1 MSIVLGDLQKT
12 SSMSS
17 TASSTTT
24 LDGNETNTGVK
35 SATLPPSSRLNSVTK
50 GMSPPPSPSP
60 PLSTKVDVEPSLSRK
75 GRFAASAYK
84 LIRQTKRTVGRN
96 LNRFGNSFKFKKG
109 SENTVTSKEEEKSEV
124 KNAKFKKLVRKN
136 AIKRV
141 NVCVF
146 QNSNENINNIQDYNA
161 RCHSFE
167 PSTKTSNINVHCSKS
182 NKLGLN
188 LLNRKVKHDKNG
200 VLNIKNEIVLT
211 DRNENVNPEESMLV
225 EETMSKSSNPVKF
238 DEFFRCIEFE
248 NVNRGVLK
256 SSSFNSK
263 PIASEILPQKSHS
276 FRVLSE
282 NNNIVQAGKSLNTFE
297 EFRLKLEN
305 FESSNLS
312 NLNELK
318 LCKNVKNRSTDFPIK
333 CNLLVPPPS
342 NLLVN
347 RQESLESWNR
357 FLHQLDDILM
367 SRDGEFV

>member
-1 MSIVLGDLQKT
+1 
-12 SSMSS
+12 MSS

-60 PLSTKVDVEPSLSRK
+60 PLSTKVDVEPLLSRK

-146 QNSNENINNIQDYNA
+146 QNSNENINKIQDVNI
-161 RCHSFE
+161 RCHSSE
-167 PSTKTSNINVHCSKS
+167 PNPKTSNINVNRSKS
-182 NKLGLN
+182 NANKLGLN

-200 VLNIKNEIVLT
+200 TRNIKNEIVLS
-211 DRNENVNPEESMLV
+211 DQNENVQLEESMLV
-225 EETMSKSSNPVKF
+225 EETMSKNSNPVKF

-248 NVNRGVLK
+248 NVNRGVFK

-263 PIASEILPQKSHS
+263 PIIANEILPQKSHS
-276 FRVLSE
+276 FRVLSD
-282 NNNIVQAGKSLNTFE
+282 NNNIVQSGKSLNSFE

-305 FESSNLS
+305 FESSNRS

-318 LCKNVKNRSTDFPIK
+318 LCNNVKNRSTGFPIK

>member
-1 MSIVLGDLQKT
+1 
-12 SSMSS
+12 MSS

-60 PLSTKVDVEPSLSRK
+60 SLSTKVDVEPPLSRQ
-75 GRFAASAYK
+75 GRFASSAYK

-109 SENTVTSKEEEKSEV
+109 SENMATVKEEEKSEV

-136 AIKRV
+136 AIKRA

-146 QNSNENINNIQDYNA
+146 HNSEESLNNKQDVNNK
-161 RCHSFE
+161 CHSLKTN
-167 PSTKTSNINVHCSKS
+167 PKTSNINVSQSKS
-182 NKLGLN
+182 NSIKLGLN
-188 LLNRKVKHDKNG
+188 FLNRKVKNDNNESLK
-200 VLNIKNEIVLT
+200 IKNEILIN
-211 DRNENVNPEESMLV
+211 DQNKNVKPNTSIIV
-225 EETMSKSSNPVKF
+225 EETKSENSNPVKF
-238 DEFFRCIEFE
+238 DEFFRCIEFQ
-248 NVNRGVLK
+248 NINKGVSK

-263 PIASEILPQKSHS
+263 SIPNEILPQKSHS
-276 FRVLSE
+276 FRVLSD
-282 NNNIVQAGKSLNTFE
+282 NNNIVQSGKSLNTFE

-305 FESSNLS
+305 FECNPS

-318 LCKNVKNRSTDFPIK
+318 LSNNVKNSTLPMK
-333 CNLLVPPPS
+333 CNLLVPPPT

>member
-1 MSIVLGDLQKT
+1 
-12 SSMSS
+12 MSS

-60 PLSTKVDVEPSLSRK
+60 PLSTKVDVEPPLSRK

-109 SENTVTSKEEEKSEV
+109 SENMVTSKEEETSEV

-146 QNSNENINNIQDYNA
+146 QNSNENINNFENVNV
-161 RCHSFE
+161 RCQSIE
-167 PSTKTSNINVHCSKS
+167 PNPKASNINVNRSKS
-182 NKLGLN
+182 NANKLGLN
-188 LLNRKVKHDKNG
+188 LLNRKVKPDKNG
-200 VLNIKNEIVLT
+200 ALNIKNEIVL
-211 DRNENVNPEESMLV
+211 NNQYKHVKPEESTLV
-225 EETMSKSSNPVKF
+225 DETISNNSNPVKF

-256 SSSFNSK
+256 SSSFNNK
-263 PIASEILPQKSHS
+263 PIIANEILPKKSHS
-276 FRVLSE
+276 FRVLSD
-282 NNNIVQAGKSLNTFE
+282 NNNIVQSGKSLNTFE

-305 FESSNLS
+305 FESSNPS

-318 LCKNVKNRSTDFPIK
+318 LCNNVKNRSTGFPVK

>member
-1 MSIVLGDLQKT
+1 
-12 SSMSS
+12 MSS

-60 PLSTKVDVEPSLSRK
+60 PLSTKVDVEPLLSRK

-109 SENTVTSKEEEKSEV
+109 SENTVTSKEEEKGEV

-146 QNSNENINNIQDYNA
+146 QNSNENINKIQDVNIK
-161 RCHSFE
+161 CHSSE
-167 PSTKTSNINVHCSKS
+167 PNPKTSNIKNVNRSKS
-182 NKLGLN
+182 NANKLALN

-200 VLNIKNEIVLT
+200 TRNIKKEIVLS
-211 DRNENVNPEESMLV
+211 DQNENVQLEESMLV
-225 EETMSKSSNPVKF
+225 EETMSKNSNPVKF

-263 PIASEILPQKSHS
+263 PIANEILPQKSHS
-276 FRVLSE
+276 FRVLSD
-282 NNNIVQAGKSLNTFE
+282 NNNLVQSGKSLNSFE

-318 LCKNVKNRSTDFPIK
+318 LCNNVKNRSTGFPIK